1 MVRLAALCT
10 VVASAF
16 ALDFKLYG
24 LNYNSRQGPDWDPNK
39 CKTQEQ
45 IDADMVKIAAIAPR
59 VRIFSLVDCNQ
70 GEMVLTAAKKAG
82 LKVWLGMWVTKDV
95 KSVVNEQLAM
105 EKLIEKNLIDD
116 SVLGLHV
123 GSENIYRKDLT
134 AVQAIS
140 YLNQIKAFLAGKQVK
155 IPVTIAD
162 IVDVLVQYPEVIAAV
177 DVVQANSFPFWE
189 PAAIETSMVNFRIK
203 LDALT
208 AAANGKEIQIG
219 ETGWASAGQ
228 NKNASVVSP
237 ENQAKYLVDLV
248 NFADAHKLKYFY
260 FAAFDDAW
268 KATQDGNVD
277 SVEAH
282 FGIYD
287 SKGVIKPHFAT
298 LKLSPS
304 AVDAD
309 KTNVT
314 LAPPKPGTT
323 LAPADSGAASI
334 STVALAVLTTAVAF
348 LLV

>member
-237 ENQAKYLVDLV
+237 ENQAVRL
-248 NFADAHKLKYFY
+248 
-260 FAAFDDAW
+260 
-268 KATQDGNVD
+268 
-277 SVEAH
+277 
-282 FGIYD
+282 
-287 SKGVIKPHFAT
+287 
-298 LKLSPS
+298 LSSLSLSSNLPWCPRRN
-304 AVDAD
+304 
-309 KTNVT
+309 TW
-314 LAPPKPGTT
+314 
-323 LAPADSGAASI
+323 SI
-334 STVALAVLTTAVAF
+334 
-348 LLV
+348 